1 MATKPTIVATPSRGN
16 YTVKGTPKGITLP
29 KAPTAGMVVQ
39 GKQGVD
45 FVYRPGGPQGAG
57 YYRKEKPTPS
67 IAGAT
72 TGSNATGATIQAPAV
87 TTATTS
93 APSTQTVT
101 TPGTPP
107 TASWWQSQY
116 TSDPSFLLTDPSLR
130 AAQNQTSSNYGYAI
144 NRDTTEGSPTKGQAY
159 YRAPKID
166 PVTKKPVLDAE
177 GKPVYLATGILQ
189 TFDDAGKPVYKDS
202 TGKVYAPSELEMEIN
217 RIAKGQ
223 EGYLQGALGS
233 AEATS
238 EKNQFGIGDV
248 AARSGARRSGMR
260 GQASAAETSAL
271 QSALAG
277 LTGKAAGELTGI
289 DKQYAD
295 LYSGIFKT
303 LAPKAEALAASTTTE
318 VPVAPTAPSVETPVP
333 PTYAGA
339 PTDQTSY
346 AGYGRPSSGSRLS
359 AGPGGEFMTM
369 INGIIQPTAAGGGTY
384 GWKDQVTS
392 LEQMKKTYSLT
403 PNQIKFI
410 DDKIDALKKA
420 NVKTSNTTIPP
431 AKPKPKPAKGKGK

>member
-1 MATKPTIVATPSRGN
+1 V
-16 YTVKGTPKGITLP
+16 
-29 KAPTAGMVVQ
+29 
-39 GKQGVD
+39 
-45 FVYRPGGPQGAG
+45 
-57 YYRKEKPTPS
+57 
-67 IAGAT
+67 
-72 TGSNATGATIQAPAV
+72 
-87 TTATTS
+87 
-93 APSTQTVT
+93 
-101 TPGTPP
+101 
-107 TASWWQSQY
+107 
-116 TSDPSFLLTDPSLR
+116 LR
-130 AAQNQTSSNYGYAI
+130 AAQNQTSTNYGYTI

-166 PVTKKPVLDAE
+166 PVTKKPVLDE
-177 GKPVYLATGILQ
+177 TGKPVYLATGILQ
-189 TFDDAGKPVYKDS
+189 TFDDAGKPIYKDS
-202 TGKVYAPSELEMEIN
+202 TGKVYAPADLEMEIN

-223 EGYLQGALGS
+223 EGYLEGALGA

-238 EKNQFGIGDV
+238 ERNQFGIGDV
-248 AARSGARRSGMR
+248 AARAGARRSGMR
-260 GQASAAETSAL
+260 GQASAAETGAL
-271 QSALAG
+271 QSALSG
-277 LTGKAAGELTGI
+277 LTKRAAGELTGI

-295 LYSGIFKT
+295 LYSNIFKT
-303 LAPKAEALAASTTTE
+303 LAPQAAALAAPTTTTTE
-318 VPVAPTAPSVETPVP
+318 VPVAPTAPSVEAPVS

-359 AGPGGEFMTM
+359 AGPSGEFMTM

-420 NVKTSNTTIPP
+420 NAKTSNTTIPP
-431 AKPKPKPAKGKGK
+431 AKPKPKPPKGRGR

>member
-1 MATKPTIVATPSRGN
+1 VATKPKIIATPSRGN
-16 YTVKGTPKGITLP
+16 YTVKGTPKGITIP
-29 KAPTAGMVVQ
+29 KAPAAGSVVA

-45 FVYRPGGPQGAG
+45 WVYRPGGPQGAG
-57 YYRKEKPTPS
+57 YYKKAKPTPS
-67 IAGAT
+67 IAGST
-72 TGSNATGATIQAPAV
+72 TGSNAAGATIQTPTV
-87 TTATTS
+87 SS
-93 APSTQTVT
+93 APTASTTTTVT

-107 TASWWQSQY
+107 NAAWWQGQY
-116 TSDPSFLLTDPSLR
+116 TSDPSFLLTDPVLR
-130 AAQNQTSSNYGYAI
+130 AAQNQTGSNYGYVI
-144 NRDTTEGSPTKGQAY
+144 NRDVTDGSPTKGQAY

-166 PVTKKPVLDAE
+166 PVTKKPVLDE
-177 GKPVYLATGILQ
+177 TGKPVYLATGILQ

-202 TGKVYAPSELEMEIN
+202 AGNVYKPADLEMEIN

-223 EGYLQGALGS
+223 EGYLEGALGA

-248 AARSGARRSGMR
+248 AARAGARRSGMR
-260 GQASAAETSAL
+260 GQASAAETGAL

-295 LYSGIFKT
+295 LYSAIFKG
-303 LAPKAEALAASTTTE
+303 LAPQAAALAAPTTTE
-318 VPVAPTAPSVETPVP
+318 VPVAPAAPTPEAPVA
-333 PTYAGA
+333 PTYDGA

-346 AGYGRPSSGSRLS
+346 AGYGQPKTGSPLS
-359 AGPGGEFMTM
+359 QGPNGEFMKM
-369 INGIIQPTAAGGGTY
+369 INGIVQPTAAGGGTY

-420 NVKTSNTTIPP
+420 NAKTSNTTIPP